1 MKKKGLL
8 KCIGVDIGKR
18 NCVVCIM
25 DSNGSIIKETNYNN
39 DRLEQAESFASRIK
53 TRYDAGES
61 TAVCESTGNLWLKT
75 SQAFEKHNLY
85 ALSAMLS
92 FRRSLSFIPAMRD
105 IMGLQVHIISSVYF
119 HQRFEYGIR
128 YFLPA
133 TFTAFTS
140 NLVSEIYTH
149 LLHRRDSKFN
159 GGSSSKE
166 EAHSQCLLDLV

>member
-18 NCVVCIM
+18 NCEVCIM
-25 DSNGSIIKETNYNN
+25 DSNGAIIKETNYNN
-39 DRLEQAESFASRIK
+39 DTLEQAESFASRIK
-53 TRYDAGES
+53 TRYDGGES

-119 HQRFEYGIR
+119 HER
-128 YFLPA
+128 A
-133 TFTAFTS
+133 AFTS

>member
-39 DRLEQAESFASRIK
+39 DTLEQAESFASRIK

-92 FRRSLSFIPAMRD
+92 FRRSLSFIPAMTD
-105 IMGLQVHIISSVYF
+105 IMGL
-119 HQRFEYGIR
+119 
-128 YFLPA
+128 
-133 TFTAFTS
+133 
-140 NLVSEIYTH
+140 
-149 LLHRRDSKFN
+149 
-159 GGSSSKE
+159 
-166 EAHSQCLLDLV
+166 